1 MDITPMTR
9 ASLLCFSLVLGA
21 FGCSGS
27 GGDGDDDS
35 GTGGKGGGTGGS
47 AGANV
52 TKGGTSGVG
61 TGGTTGGS
69 AGMSAGRGGAAGAGT
84 GGTGGTGG
92 SGAGMGGGAT
102 GGAGAA
108 GKGGSAGMTSTMC
121 TAWPTAQ
128 GAPQSVSATIEV
140 SGVYDGGMKRF
151 VGSGELG
158 TSGQG
163 EDQDPLFE
171 LSHGSTLRNVI
182 IGSPAADGI
191 HCSGNC
197 TLENVWWEDVGE
209 DAATFRGSAPSLQM
223 VVRCGGA
230 RSAMDK
236 VFQHNGSGT
245 LTIQDFVVQD
255 FGKLY
260 RSCGNCSEQFERHVN
275 LVNVDATDGGALVGI
290 NENYDDTATFA
301 DIGTRNVDVIC
312 ERYEGNDTGA
322 EPENTGE
329 GADGTYCR
337 YESSDIHAL

>member
-1 MDITPMTR
+1 MATMTR
-9 ASLLCFSLVLGA
+9 ASSLGFSLILGVFA
-21 FGCSGS
+21 CSGS
-27 GGDGDDDS
+27 GNSGDDRAGGS
-35 GTGGKGGGTGGS
+35 GGTAGTNVAKGGTAGAGTGGS
-47 AGANV
+47 A
-52 TKGGTSGVG
+52 
-61 TGGTTGGS
+61 GGTTGGS
-69 AGMSAGRGGAAGAGT
+69 AGTSAGRGGAAGSGSSAGK
-84 GGTGGTGG
+84 GG
-92 SGAGMGGGAT
+92 SGAGMGGSAT

-108 GKGGSAGMTSTMC
+108 GKGGSAGMTTTCGS
-121 TAWPTAQ
+121 WPTAQ
-128 GAPQSVSATIEV
+128 GTPQSVSATIEV
-140 SGVYDGGMKRF
+140 SGMYDGGMKRF

-275 LVNVDATDGGALVGI
+275 FVNVDATNGQVLAGI
-290 NENYDDTATFA
+290 NENYDDSATFT
-301 DIGTRNVDVIC
+301 DIGTRDVDVIC

-329 GADGTYCR
+329 GADGTYCQ
-337 YESSDIHAL
+337 YESSDIHTL